1 MKSNQQNQML
11 LMTSIP
17 SLNEKIRSFSNEI
30 NNTPFE
36 ILDNTDTEIINE
48 SIAILLAEDQ
58 INEVLNKK
66 YSNRASPV
74 IYLCWE
80 EEDHQKI
87 STLAYYVDEIIDM
100 KKVSASVFFSTIH
113 TAVERFYIK
122 HELSIQ
128 QNALKK
134 LLGEETFDT
143 EIQTEMLSMKQ
154 LVEQNKLLIQTIE
167 KQNEQLKKTSRIDPL
182 TKIGN
187 RLAFNEAF
195 EQIVSDS
202 LQSKQSLAL
211 LLIDLDKFKLINDT
225 LGHDAGDLLLQAVA
239 NRLNTVLR
247 KTDFIARM
255 GGDEFAVILRNIK
268 SPHAAGITAW
278 RILEEFS
285 NPLLIFDTIQKIYAS
300 IGISYLPL
308 TGDNVHNIMKQA
320 DIAMYRAKKSI
331 YKKYAF
337 ANAYYETESDSAKLL
352 QEEIKAAFENKELNL
367 VYQPIYTIPEKK
379 LHGFEALI
387 RWESKNI
394 SKITPSDFVPI
405 VEQCNLIHPL
415 NQWVIENV
423 FEQLHQWKQEGEFDF
438 PISMNIPLSQLA
450 EKNFEMIYQQQS
462 EKYKIDPNMIEF
474 QIREMATL
482 VDAEKI
488 MQFIQKNAKTE
499 SPQISKSPLI
509 STVKIDQSFIQNIHA
524 HEYDEKII
532 LKTIEFA
539 KNHNLR
545 VLAENVETHE
555 QLNFLIQRNC
565 DFIQGYYLSRPL
577 SPYQAFHLSQKEKM
591 NDIDLM

>member
-1 MKSNQQNQML
+1 MSDQQNQML

-17 SLNEKIRSFSNEI
+17 GLNEKIKSFSHEI
-30 NNTPFE
+30 KNTPFE

-48 SIAILLAEDQ
+48 SIAILLAKDQ
-58 INEVLNKK
+58 IDEVFNKK

-74 IYLCWE
+74 IYLYWE

-134 LLGEETFDT
+134 LLGEET
-143 EIQTEMLSMKQ
+143 INSEMHSEVLSMKQ

-187 RLAFNEAF
+187 RLAFNETF
-195 EQIVSDS
+195 EQVVADS
-202 LQSKQSLAL
+202 LHLKQSLAL
-211 LLIDLDKFKLINDT
+211 LLIDLDKFKLVNDT

-239 NRLNTVLR
+239 NRLKKVLR
-247 KTDFIARM
+247 NTDFIARM
-255 GGDEFAVILRNIK
+255 GGDEFAVILYDVK
-268 SPHAAGITAW
+268 SPHAAGIAAW
-278 RILEEFS
+278 RILEEF
-285 NPLLIFDTIQKIYAS
+285 NHPLPIFDTTHYIQAS

-308 TGDNVHNIMKQA
+308 TGNTVHNIMKNA
-320 DIAMYRAKKSI
+320 DIAMYRAKKSAC
-331 YKKYAF
+331 KKYIF
-337 ANAYYETESDSAKLL
+337 ANAYTESDSAITL
-352 QEEIKAAFENKELNL
+352 QTEIKAAFENKEFSL

-394 SKITPSDFVPI
+394 TKMTPSDFIPI
-405 VEQCNLIHPL
+405 AEQCGLIHPI

-423 FEQLHQWKQEGEFDF
+423 FRQLHDWKKEGEFGL
-438 PISMNIPLSQLA
+438 PISISISLSQLA
-450 EKNFEMIYQQQS
+450 EKNFATLFQKNCE
-462 EKYKIDPNMIEF
+462 EYKISPSMIEF
-474 QIREMATL
+474 QVREMATL
-482 VDAEKI
+482 VDTALTLN
-488 MQFIQKNAKTE
+488 FIENQAKTE
-499 SPQISKSPLI
+499 SQQDTPKPFI
-509 STVKIDQSFIQNIHA
+509 STVKIDQSFIQNIYA

-532 LKTIEFA
+532 VDAIQFA
-539 KNHNLR
+539 KEHNLK
-545 VLAENVETHE
+545 VLAENVETLE
-555 QLNFLIQRNC
+555 QLNFLIQKKC
-565 DFIQGYYLSRPL
+565 DFIEGYYLSRPL
-577 SPYQAFHLSQKEKM
+577 SAYQALHLVQKEKM
-591 NDIDLM
+591 NGIDLM